1 MSEIRVLDKK
11 IAELIA
17 AGEVIERPASIV
29 KELLENSIDAGATHI
44 TIEIKSGGVELIR
57 VTDDGKGIA
66 PEDAETAFLR
76 HATSKVKT
84 AEDLNEIFTLGFRGE
99 ALASICA
106 VSRVSMLTR
115 KKDSEIGC
123 HIEIAGGELIGKEE
137 AGCPVGTTIIVK
149 NIFYN
154 TPARM
159 KFLKKDVSE
168 ANAVASIVEKIAV
181 SNPSIA
187 FKFIRDGKLDIQTV
201 GDGKLFSAIHSV
213 FGKPFADTLLPV
225 ESEKNGVKVSG
236 FISKAQNSRAKRGM
250 QYFFLNGRTVKN
262 VTMMVALEEAYKGA
276 IMVGKFPACV
286 LMVDISPS
294 IVDINVHPTKTEVR
308 FSDERVVYD
317 AVYFACK
324 SALSCDSAEA
334 EFKFKENPREK
345 SFSESV
351 KFNDFTLVG
360 EQTTFKEKV
369 ENLYSQENDK
379 KENEKTVFEEKKT
392 EVIIQNP
399 FANSSAK
406 IVSDIVF
413 NDKSIDAKKSGDVE
427 IKLEKSPVFESH
439 DDAVEEEKTSD
450 VKNDII
456 VVETISENNNYNTIT
471 EEDNAVS
478 STDDRFSGA
487 KVIGELFKTYI
498 MLECDNALYL
508 VDKHAAHE
516 RLIYDKLKAS
526 AKEAQKQY
534 LLESIVCKLSREE
547 YDALM
552 QHIETV
558 SDLGFEIDD
567 FGNGSV
573 IIRAIPP
580 YVSNEDAISVVSEI
594 ASNLQNSKKEIT
606 PKILD
611 DIYHTIACR
620 SAVKANDKSSNYEL
634 SFLVECL
641 KRETDVKHCPHG
653 RPVTVKISKSDIE
666 KRFGRIQ

>member
-1 MSEIRVLDKK
+1 MNEIRVLDKK

-44 TIEIKSGGVELIR
+44 TVEIKSGGIELVR

-106 VSRVSMLTR
+106 VSKVSMLTR
-115 KKDSEIGC
+115 QKNSDIGC
-123 HIEIAGGELIGKEE
+123 HIEIAGGDLIGKEE

-149 NIFYN
+149 NVFYN

-168 ANAVASIVEKIAV
+168 ANAVASVVEKIAV
-181 SNPSIA
+181 SNPDIA

-201 GDGKLFSAIHSV
+201 GDGKLFSAIHCV
-213 FGKPFADTLLPV
+213 FGKQFADTLLPV

-262 VTMMVALEEAYKGA
+262 VTMMVALEESYKGA

-286 LMVDISPS
+286 LMVDVSPA

-308 FSDERVVYD
+308 FSDERVIYD

-324 SALSCDSAEA
+324 SALSSDSAEA
-334 EFKFKENPREK
+334 EFKFKDVAQTKRFND
-345 SFSESV
+345 SV

-369 ENLYSQENDK
+369 ENLYKEEKTKNEISNIDVEDK
-379 KENEKTVFEEKKT
+379 KDAS
-392 EVIIQNP
+392 IAPNP
-399 FANSSAK
+399 FT
-406 IVSDIVF
+406 SDNKVETEIVF
-413 NDKSIDAKKSGDVE
+413 NDKSIDSKQSGNVE
-427 IKLEKSPVFESH
+427 IKIEKISVFESLKT
-439 DDAVEEEKTSD
+439 VKEKKSEENE
-450 VKNDII
+450 NDINDVI
-456 VVETISENNNYNTIT
+456 ETVEIKTENISHAQKG
-471 EEDNAVS
+471 EDVLNS
-478 STDDRFSGA
+478 CDDRFSGA
-487 KVIGELFKTYI
+487 KIIGELFKTYI

-516 RLIYDKLKAS
+516 RLIYDKLKTNAE
-526 AKEAQKQY
+526 KAQKQY
-534 LLESIVCKLSREE
+534 LLESIICKLSREE

-558 SDLGFEIDD
+558 SELGFEIDD

-580 YVSNEDAISVVSEI
+580 YISNEDAISVVSEI
-594 ASNLQNSKKEIT
+594 ASNLQNSKKEIA

-620 SAVKANDKSSNYEL
+620 SAVKAHDKSSNYEL
-634 SFLVECL
+634 SFLIDCL
-641 KRETDVKHCPHG
+641 KKETDVKHCPHG
-653 RPVTVKISKSDIE
+653 RPVTVKISKTDIE
-666 KRFGRIQ
+666 KRFGRI